1 MARFVAR
8 RRYEYAIK
16 FHHSLPG
23 SCPRR
28 RLGQLLYKEGSGASQ
43 LTDPV
48 SLLTNWRLLLGVGCY
63 IAVMVLFVAAF
74 RIGGELTVLYPVY
87 ATTFLWAAV
96 LGVFLLDESFGV
108 AKGLGVALIIAGVF
122 FTAR

>member
-16 FHHSLPG
+16 FIILYLIAAFVG
-23 SCPRR
+23 A
-28 RLGQLLYKEGSGASQ
+28 LGQALYKEGSGASQ